1 MKSVDLKPN
10 SAGCLTEHQ
19 PVTPLSLSGRLQA
32 SLADWYQAWQRR
44 RQYRQDLNH
53 IAQFSSYL
61 LRDIGLT
68 SADIAEAQRRSHF
81 ASTDRIGRP
90 G

>member
-10 SAGCLTEHQ
+10 SAGCLAEHQ
-19 PVTPLSLSGRLQA
+19 PVAPVSLSGRLQA
-32 SLADWYQAWQRR
+32 SLVEWYRAWQKR
-44 RQYRQDLNH
+44 RQYREDLNH
-53 IAQFSSYL
+53 VAQFSSYL

-68 SADIAEAQRRSHF
+68 SADIAEVERSSHF
-81 ASTDRIGRP
+81 ACTDRIGRP